1 MNDSVELRYNVATAT
16 EIADHLASND
26 AAFIPR
32 LSERVTISEYAQKIV
47 DRAERFEAWAHGS
60 LIGLVAAYF
69 NETAARNAF
78 ITSVSV
84 MPAYR
89 HQGLA
94 TRLLV
99 ACVESARRRHLD
111 EVSLEVD
118 RENLPAVDLY
128 RTQGF
133 TVASVSGR
141 TIRMNL
147 DTRKDVGVGG
157 QS

>member
-47 DRAERFEAWAHGS
+47 DRAERFEAWAHGR

-69 NETAARNAF
+69 NETVTRTAF

-84 MPAYR
+84 IPAYR
-89 HQGLA
+89 QQGLA
-94 TRLLV
+94 TQLLV
-99 ACVESARRRHLD
+99 ACVESAKRRHVD
-111 EVSLEVD
+111 QISLEVD

-133 TVASVSGR
+133 TVTSVSGR

-147 DTRKDVGVGG
+147 DTRKDVVVGG